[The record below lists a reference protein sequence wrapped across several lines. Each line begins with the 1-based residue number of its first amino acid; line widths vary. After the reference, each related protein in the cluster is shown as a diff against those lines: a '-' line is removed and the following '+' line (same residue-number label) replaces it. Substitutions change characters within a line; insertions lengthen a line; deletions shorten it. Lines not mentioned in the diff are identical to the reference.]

1 MGVKGIKEKDADA
14 VARCLVV
21 SPVTFVVSKFYIGD
35 HGAIRGRSKK
45 KKIVGL
51 KKNSNLKERKKN
63 QKNMLSIHHLEIQVC

>member
-1 MGVKGIKEKDADA
+1 MEGVGVEGIEEKDADA
-14 VARCLVV
+14 VVRCLVV
-21 SPVTFVVSKFYIGD
+21 SPIRFVVSKFLVGD

-63 QKNMLSIHHLEIQVC
+63 QKNMLSIHHLKI

>member
-21 SPVTFVVSKFYIGD
+21 SPVRFVVSKFYIGD

-45 KKIVGL
+45 KKNSWVE
-51 KKNSNLKERKKN
+51 KK
-63 QKNMLSIHHLEIQVC
+63 